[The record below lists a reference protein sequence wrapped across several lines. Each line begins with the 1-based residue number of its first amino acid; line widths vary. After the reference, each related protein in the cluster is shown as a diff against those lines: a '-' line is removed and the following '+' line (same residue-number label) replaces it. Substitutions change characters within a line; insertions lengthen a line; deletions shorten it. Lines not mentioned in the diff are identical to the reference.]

1 MSDLDALVEGFA
13 QGMSSQESSGK
24 RVSGSIGVNDLVV
37 GQFRHGV
44 GLGVRFFGMNVALRQ
59 RRRRRRNERGFGT
72 LSDDNEARTGG
83 VGFGQV
89 GNRARDL
96 SDARVLL
103 RRGTFSEKLWL
114 ISRLGLSTHSHP
126 LTSRISF
133 GFRLVAN
140 KDVDIGQELF
150 QLNLEELRDEGSRQ
164 IESNNL

>member
-1 MSDLDALVEGFA
+1 MRSYRYHSVTPRNIYRKKPLQNANFGELEGRSHLPNAHLAHFMSDLDALVEGFA

-103 RRGTFSEKLWL
+103 RRGTFSEKL
-114 ISRLGLSTHSHP
+114 
-126 LTSRISF
+126 
-133 GFRLVAN
+133 
-140 KDVDIGQELF
+140 
-150 QLNLEELRDEGSRQ
+150 
-164 IESNNL
+164 